1 MTAPTRPRAA
11 PRASKPAA
19 KATATSA
26 AKPAAKAN
34 AGSAA
39 KPDAKPAA
47 RRAATPA
54 ARSDAP
60 DLRHRILEAA
70 ADLLREEGLAALSM
84 REVARRAGVT
94 HQAPYHHFADREAI
108 LAELVSGGFAMLADR
123 LARANEGA
131 ARHGARRVLY
141 DAGHAYVDF
150 ALEQPGRF
158 RIMFRP
164 ELCDPAR
171 FPAAAEAGDRAHAEL
186 MRMVSLVHGAPD
198 EALATLHWSQVHGLA
213 SLMVDGGL
221 ADKMPSASARRAHV
235 DAVLQAYATMA
246 SAAPATAG

>member
-26 AKPAAKAN
+26 AKPAAKAT

-39 KPDAKPAA
+39 K
-47 RRAATPA
+47 PA

-108 LAELVSGGFAMLADR
+108 LAELVSGGFAMLA
-123 LARANEGA
+123 AE
-131 ARHGARRVLY
+131 
-141 DAGHAYVDF
+141 
-150 ALEQPGRF
+150 
-158 RIMFRP
+158 
-164 ELCDPAR
+164 PAED
-171 FPAAAEAGDRAHAEL
+171 AAATKMMRAKGQ
-186 MRMVSLVHGAPD
+186 RIRLVGPF
-198 EALATLHWSQVHGLA
+198 
-213 SLMVDGGL
+213 
-221 ADKMPSASARRAHV
+221 
-235 DAVLQAYATMA
+235 LQLV
-246 SAAPATAG
+246 G